1 VSAKRLAWAARRIT
15 KRVGGSID
23 VAIVLGSGLAGAVLA
38 RVAGGDIAYRKLGAP
53 RATVPG
59 HAGIARIGMWEGR
72 RVVAFAGRAHLYE
85 GYSPRDV
92 TYLVRLAAAS
102 GATTIVL
109 TNAAGGLNG
118 AYVAGDVMVVA
129 DQINLTGTSPISRD
143 EREPFVAMHDAYA
156 PRLRKLAR
164 ACGAQREGVYAG
176 VRGPQYETR
185 AESEMLRVL
194 GADAV
199 GMSTVLETIEA
210 RRLGLDVL
218 GLSLITNAVGA
229 NDVSHERILEA
240 SRVGAERI
248 ASIVEGVLRDS

>member
-15 KRVGGSID
+15 KRAGGSID

-109 TNAAGGLNG
+109 TNAAGGLSG

-129 DQINLTGTSPISRD
+129 DHINLTGTSPISRD

-164 ACGAQREGVYAG
+164 ASGAQREGVYAG

-185 AESEMLRVL
+185 TKHTELNRATPRKKPIRQKRNDFSQNHRLSRTAVSEIPLFSGGKHCCNLCEVRLIPFAEPCLRYNPTK
-194 GADAV
+194 
-199 GMSTVLETIEA
+199 S
-210 RRLGLDVL
+210 
-218 GLSLITNAVGA
+218 
-229 NDVSHERILEA
+229 
-240 SRVGAERI
+240 
-248 ASIVEGVLRDS
+248 